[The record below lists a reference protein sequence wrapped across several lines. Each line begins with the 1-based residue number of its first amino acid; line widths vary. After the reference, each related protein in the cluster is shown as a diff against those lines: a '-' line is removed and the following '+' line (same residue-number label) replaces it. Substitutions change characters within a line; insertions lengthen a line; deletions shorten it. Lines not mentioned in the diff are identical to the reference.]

1 MEKLWAPWRMEYIL
15 SDKET
20 ECAFCQKQDHTTCN
34 NHILK
39 SGEHCF
45 VIMNI
50 YPYNSG
56 HLLVVPHRH
65 VSELED
71 LSDQESTA
79 ISKAI
84 VASCRCLKQAIHPQ
98 GFNIG
103 LNLGRIAGAG
113 ITQHLHWHI
122 VPRWSG
128 DVNFMPVLAE
138 AKIISQHL
146 EDTYN
151 FLKPYFNKEG

>member
-20 ECAFCQKQDHTTCN
+20 GCVFCQKQKVTTYH
-34 NHILK
+34 NHILE
-39 SGEHCF
+39 SSEHCF
-45 VIMNI
+45 VVMNI

-56 HLLVVPHRH
+56 HLLVVPRRH
-65 VSELED
+65 ISELED
-71 LSDQESTA
+71 LTDKELTV
-79 ISKAI
+79 ISKTL
-84 VASCRCLKQAIHPQ
+84 VTSCRCLKQAIHPQ

-113 ITQHLHWHI
+113 IAQHLHWHI

-138 AKIISQHL
+138 TKVISQHL

-151 FLKPYFNKEG
+151 LLKPFFSKEG

>member
-1 MEKLWAPWRMEYIL
+1 MEYIL

-20 ECAFCQKQDHTTCN
+20 ECVFCRKQDDTTYH

-56 HLLVVPHRH
+56 HLLVVPRRH

-71 LSDQESTA
+71 LSDQETTA
-79 ISKAI
+79 ISKTI
-84 VASCRCLKQAIHPQ
+84 VASCRCLKLAIHPQ

-113 ITQHLHWHI
+113 ISQHLHWHI

-128 DVNFMPVLAE
+128 DVNFMAVLAE
-138 AKIISQHL
+138 AKVISQHL
-146 EDTYN
+146 DDTYN
-151 FLKPYFNKEG
+151 FLKPYFSKINS